1 MFGMACFAD
10 QGMSGASVPCW
21 VTLRLIQTR
30 AVKVVN
36 VGPGAPDE
44 HTGHPGHCLSLLAML
59 FFYSGL
65 SCWKRSC
72 RSAALVAYLGGRLR
86 AAAEKQ
92 TDPMPEQGPNNTA
105 LAKPTFEKAEA
116 CGACASHRATIKP

>member
-1 MFGMACFAD
+1 MFGMGCFAD

-44 HTGHPGHCLSLLAML
+44 HTGHPGHSLSLLVML
-59 FFYSGL
+59 FF
-65 SCWKRSC
+65 KRSC

-105 LAKPTFEKAEA
+105 LAKPTVEKAEA